1 MPGLRTILVPFNNT
15 QPNAASVDAAKRIAE
30 AEGAYIEGAYSR
42 QVLPIIAGE
51 GITLPGDY
59 LAAFEE
65 EGRQQATLAR
75 EAFESL
81 IAERGIPLGSLKGEG
96 LRAGWTEMMG
106 TGPEGL
112 GEYAR
117 AFGISVLHH
126 DLAGGDMDWKSTAEA
141 LLFESGRPL
150 LLVSDEIPRTIGR
163 RILIAWNGSTE
174 TARALSAAR
183 PLLARSEA
191 IQVLSV
197 EGGMVSGPDVEL
209 ITAHLRAS
217 GFKVQSKIVEGAGA
231 TVGQVIVSEAKDFDA
246 DLIIKGAFTRSRLR
260 QLVFGGPTS
269 EIFNH
274 AVCPVILCH

>member
-15 QPNAASVDAAKRIAE
+15 QPNAAAIDAAKRIAE
-30 AEGAYIEGAYSR
+30 ADGAYIEGAYSR

-65 EGRQQATLAR
+65 EGRQQAALAR
-75 EAFESL
+75 EAFETL
-81 IAERGIPLGSLKGEG
+81 IGERGIPLNSLESEG

-117 AFGISVLHH
+117 AFGISVLHR
-126 DLAGGDMDWKSTAEA
+126 DLSSGDVDWKSTAEA

-150 LLVSDEIPRTIGR
+150 LLVSDDIPQTIGK
-163 RILIAWNGSTE
+163 RILVAWNGSTE

-183 PLLARSEA
+183 PLLARSDA
-191 IQVLSV
+191 VQVLSV
-197 EGGMVSGPDVEL
+197 DGGMVSGPDVDL

-217 GFKVQSKIVEGAGA
+217 GFHVQAKKAESGGT
-231 TVGQVIVSEAKDFDA
+231 TVGQVIVSEAEAFGA
-246 DLIIKGAFTRSRLR
+246 DLIIKGAFTHSRLR
-260 QLVFGGPTS
+260 QLVFGGATS

-274 AVCPVILCH
+274 AVCPVIMCH

>member
-15 QPNAASVDAAKRIAE
+15 QPNAAAIDAAKRIAE
-30 AEGAYIEGAYSR
+30 GEGAYIEGAYSR

-65 EGRQQATLAR
+65 EGRQQAAIAR

-81 IAERGIPLGSLKGEG
+81 IAERGIPLKSLESEG

-117 AFGISVLHH
+117 VFGISVLHR
-126 DLAGGDMDWKSTAEA
+126 DLSSGDMDWKSTAEA

-150 LLVSDEIPRTIGR
+150 LLVSDDVPQTIGKR
-163 RILIAWNGSTE
+163 VLVAWNGSTE

-183 PLLARSEA
+183 PLLGRSEA
-191 IQVLSV
+191 VRVLSV
-197 EGGMVSGPDVEL
+197 DGGMVSGPDVNM
-209 ITAHLRAS
+209 ITAHLSAS
-217 GFKVQSKIVEGAGA
+217 GFHAHSKMADSAGA
-231 TVGQVIVSEAKDFDA
+231 TVGQTIVSEAKEFGA
-246 DLIIKGAFTRSRLR
+246 DLIIKGAFTHSRLR

>member
-15 QPNAASVDAAKRIAE
+15 QPNAAAIDAAKRIAE

-65 EGRQQATLAR
+65 EGRQQAALAR

-81 IAERGIPLGSLKGEG
+81 IADRGIPLSSLEGEG

-117 AFGISVLHH
+117 AFGISVLHR
-126 DLAGGDMDWKSTAEA
+126 DLSSGDMDWKSTAEA

-150 LLVSDEIPRTIGR
+150 LLVSDDIPQTIGK
-163 RILIAWNGSTE
+163 RILVAWNGSTE

-191 IQVLSV
+191 VQVLSV
-197 EGGMVSGPDVEL
+197 DGGMVSGPDVDL
-209 ITAHLRAS
+209 ITAHLGAS
-217 GFKVQSKIVEGAGA
+217 GFNAQSKKIDRGDT
-231 TVGQVIVSEAKDFDA
+231 TVGQVIVSEAKEFGA
-246 DLIIKGAFTRSRLR
+246 DLIIKGAFTHSRLR
-260 QLVFGGPTS
+260 QLVFGGATS

>member
-15 QPNAASVDAAKRIAE
+15 QPNAAAIDAAKRIAE
-30 AEGAYIEGAYSR
+30 ADGAYIEGAYSR

-65 EGRQQATLAR
+65 EGRQQAALAR
-75 EAFESL
+75 EAFETL
-81 IAERGIPLGSLKGEG
+81 IAERGIPLNSLESEG

-117 AFGISVLHH
+117 AFGISVLHR
-126 DLAGGDMDWKSTAEA
+126 DLSSGDVDWKSTAEA

-150 LLVSDEIPRTIGR
+150 LLVSDDIPQTIGK
-163 RILIAWNGSTE
+163 RILVAWNGSTE

-191 IQVLSV
+191 VQVLSV
-197 EGGMVSGPDVEL
+197 DGGMVSGPDVDL

-217 GFKVQSKIVEGAGA
+217 GFHVQAKKAESGGT
-231 TVGQVIVSEAKDFDA
+231 TVGQVIVSEAKEFGA
-246 DLIIKGAFTRSRLR
+246 DLIIKGAFTHSRLR
-260 QLVFGGPTS
+260 QLVFGGATS

>member
-1 MPGLRTILVPFNNT
+1 
-15 QPNAASVDAAKRIAE
+15 
-30 AEGAYIEGAYSR
+30 
-42 QVLPIIAGE
+42 
-51 GITLPGDY
+51 
-59 LAAFEE
+59 
-65 EGRQQATLAR
+65 
-75 EAFESL
+75 
-81 IAERGIPLGSLKGEG
+81 
-96 LRAGWTEMMG
+96 MMG

-117 AFGISVLHH
+117 AFGISVLHR
-126 DLAGGDMDWKSTAEA
+126 DLASGDMDWKSTAEA

-150 LLVSDEIPRTIGR
+150 LLVSDQIPQTIGR
-163 RILIAWNGSTE
+163 RILVAWNGSTE

-217 GFKVQSKIVEGAGA
+217 GFKVQSKMAESAGS

-274 AVCPVILCH
+274 ATCPVILCH

>member
-15 QPNAASVDAAKRIAE
+15 QPNAAAIDAAKRIAE

-65 EGRQQATLAR
+65 EGRQQAALAR
-75 EAFESL
+75 EAFETL
-81 IAERGIPLGSLKGEG
+81 IAERGIPLNSLEGEG

-117 AFGISVLHH
+117 AFGISVLHRN
-126 DLAGGDMDWKSTAEA
+126 LSSGDVDWKSTAEA

-150 LLVSDEIPRTIGR
+150 LLVSDAIPQTIGK
-163 RILIAWNGSTE
+163 RILVAWNGSTE

-191 IQVLSV
+191 VQVLSV
-197 EGGMVSGPDVEL
+197 DGGMVSGPDGEV

-217 GFKVQSKIVEGAGA
+217 GFHVQAKKAESGGT
-231 TVGQVIVSEAKDFDA
+231 TVGQVIVSEAEAFGA
-246 DLIIKGAFTRSRLR
+246 DLIIKGAFTHSRLR
-260 QLVFGGPTS
+260 QLVFGGATS

-274 AVCPVILCH
+274 AVCPVIMCH

>member
-1 MPGLRTILVPFNNT
+1 MSGLRTILVPFNNT
-15 QPNAASVDAAKRIAE
+15 QPNAAAVDAAKRIAE
-30 AEGAYIEGAYSR
+30 TEGAYIEGAYSR

-65 EGRQQATLAR
+65 EGRQQATLTR

-81 IAERGIPLGSLKGEG
+81 IAERGIPLSSLDGEG

-117 AFGISVLHH
+117 AFGISVLHRH
-126 DLAGGDMDWKSTAEA
+126 LASGDRDWKSTAEA

-150 LLVSDEIPRTIGR
+150 LLVSDQIPQTIGR
-163 RILIAWNGSTE
+163 RILVAWNGSTE

-197 EGGMVSGPDVEL
+197 EGGMVAGPDVEL

-217 GFKVQSKIVEGAGA
+217 GFKVQSKMAETAGS
-231 TVGQVIVSEAKDFDA
+231 TVGQVIVSKAKDFDA

-274 AVCPVILCH
+274 ATCPVILCH

>member
-117 AFGISVLHH
+117 AFGISVLHR

-163 RILIAWNGSTE
+163 RILVAWNGSTE

-217 GFKVQSKIVEGAGA
+217 GFKVQSKMVEGAGA

-274 AVCPVILCH
+274 ATCPVILCH

>member
-15 QPNAASVDAAKRIAE
+15 QPNAAAIDAAKRIAE

-65 EGRQQATLAR
+65 EGRQQAALAR

-81 IAERGIPLGSLKGEG
+81 IAERGIPLSSLESEG

-117 AFGISVLHH
+117 AFGISVLHR
-126 DLAGGDMDWKSTAEA
+126 DLASGDMDWKSTAEA

-150 LLVSDEIPRTIGR
+150 LLVSDDIPESIGK
-163 RILIAWNGSTE
+163 RILVAWNGSTE

-191 IQVLSV
+191 VQVLSV
-197 EGGMVSGPDVEL
+197 DGGMVSGPDVDL

-217 GFKVQSKIVEGAGA
+217 GFHAQAKKADSGGTTI
-231 TVGQVIVSEAKDFDA
+231 GQVIVSEATEFGA
-246 DLIIKGAFTRSRLR
+246 DLIIKGAFTHSRLR
-260 QLVFGGPTS
+260 QLVFGGATS

-274 AVCPVILCH
+274 AVCPVIMCH

>member
-15 QPNAASVDAAKRIAE
+15 QPNAAAIDAAKRIAE

-65 EGRQQATLAR
+65 EGRQQAALAR

-81 IAERGIPLGSLKGEG
+81 IADRGIPLSSLEGEG

-117 AFGISVLHH
+117 AFGISVLHR
-126 DLAGGDMDWKSTAEA
+126 DLSSGDMDWKSTAEA

-150 LLVSDEIPRTIGR
+150 LLVSDDIPETIGK
-163 RILIAWNGSTE
+163 RILVAWNGSTE

-191 IQVLSV
+191 VQVLSV
-197 EGGMVSGPDVEL
+197 DGGMVSGPDVDL
-209 ITAHLRAS
+209 ITAHLGAS
-217 GFKVQSKIVEGAGA
+217 GFRVQSKKIDSGGT
-231 TVGQVIVSEAKDFDA
+231 TVGQVIVSEAKEFGA
-246 DLIIKGAFTRSRLR
+246 DLIIKGAFTHSRLR
-260 QLVFGGPTS
+260 QLVFGGATS

>member
-15 QPNAASVDAAKRIAE
+15 QPNAAAIDAAKRIAE
-30 AEGAYIEGAYSR
+30 ADGAYIEGAYSR

-65 EGRQQATLAR
+65 EGRQQAALAR
-75 EAFESL
+75 EAFETL
-81 IAERGIPLGSLKGEG
+81 IAERGIPLNSLESEG

-117 AFGISVLHH
+117 AFGISVLHR
-126 DLAGGDMDWKSTAEA
+126 DLSSGDVDWKSTAEA

-150 LLVSDEIPRTIGR
+150 LLVSDDIPQTIGK
-163 RILIAWNGSTE
+163 RILVAWNGSTE

-183 PLLARSEA
+183 PLLARSDA
-191 IQVLSV
+191 VQVLSV
-197 EGGMVSGPDVEL
+197 DGGMVSGPDGEL

-217 GFKVQSKIVEGAGA
+217 GFHVQAKKAESGGT
-231 TVGQVIVSEAKDFDA
+231 TVGQVIVSEAEAFGA
-246 DLIIKGAFTRSRLR
+246 DLIIKGAFTHSRLR
-260 QLVFGGPTS
+260 QLVFGGATS

-274 AVCPVILCH
+274 AVCPVIMCH

>member
-117 AFGISVLHH
+117 AFGISVLHR

-163 RILIAWNGSTE
+163 RILVAWNGSTE

-217 GFKVQSKIVEGAGA
+217 GFKVQSKMVEGAGA

>member
-1 MPGLRTILVPFNNT
+1 M
-15 QPNAASVDAAKRIAE
+15 
-30 AEGAYIEGAYSR
+30 
-42 QVLPIIAGE
+42 LPIIAGE

-81 IAERGIPLGSLKGEG
+81 IAERGISLSSLEGEG

-117 AFGISVLHH
+117 AFGISVLHR
-126 DLAGGDMDWKSTAEA
+126 DLVGRDIDWKSTAEA

-150 LLVSDEIPRTIGR
+150 LLVSDEIPQTIGR
-163 RILIAWNGSTE
+163 RILVAWNGSTE

-197 EGGMVSGPDVEL
+197 EGGMVAGPDVEL

-217 GFKVQSKIVEGAGA
+217 GFNVQSKLADSTGT

-274 AVCPVILCH
+274 AVCPGILCH

>member
-15 QPNAASVDAAKRIAE
+15 QPNSAAIDAAKRIAE
-30 AEGAYIEGAYSR
+30 ADGAYIEGAYSR

-65 EGRQQATLAR
+65 EGRQQAALAR
-75 EAFESL
+75 EAFETL
-81 IAERGIPLGSLKGEG
+81 IAERGIPLNSLESEG

-117 AFGISVLHH
+117 AFGISVLHR
-126 DLAGGDMDWKSTAEA
+126 DLSSGDVDWKSTAEA

-150 LLVSDEIPRTIGR
+150 LLVSDDIPQTIGK
-163 RILIAWNGSTE
+163 RILVAWNGSTE

-183 PLLARSEA
+183 PLLARSVA
-191 IQVLSV
+191 VQVLSV
-197 EGGMVSGPDVEL
+197 DGGMVSGPDVDL

-217 GFKVQSKIVEGAGA
+217 GFHVQAKKAESGGT
-231 TVGQVIVSEAKDFDA
+231 TVGQVIVSEAEAFGA

-260 QLVFGGPTS
+260 QLVFGGATS

-274 AVCPVILCH
+274 AVCPVIMCH